1 MDGDGAN
8 SPYTAALAQTLTERA
23 SASATCSGSAH
34 QVLPNGQQQR
44 PWDSSSLTG
53 RFYFKQPDATQTASL
68 QQAPAA
74 AADGAWRQRGLG

>member
-1 MDGDGAN
+1 V
-8 SPYTAALAQTLTERA
+8 LAET
-23 SASATCSGSAH
+23 
-34 QVLPNGQQQR
+34 GQQQR

-74 AADGAWRQRGLG
+74 APTAPGDSAGLG